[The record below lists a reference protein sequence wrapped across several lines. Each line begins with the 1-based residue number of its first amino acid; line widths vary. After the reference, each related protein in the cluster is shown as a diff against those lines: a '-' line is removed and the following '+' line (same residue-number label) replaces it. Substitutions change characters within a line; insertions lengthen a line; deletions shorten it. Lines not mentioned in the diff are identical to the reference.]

1 MIRTVYDEKG
11 RPQRYFDSSDEV
23 YQGYPADMDET
34 KIHDVKVELR
44 VEEHI
49 SAINALLNLF
59 AMQTGFSSGTFTFDG
74 QSMKT
79 ATEVISEQSKTFKTK
94 QSHEVIIETALKELV
109 HSIVDVARLYDL
121 FSGTDDFDVTIQ
133 FDDSIAE
140 DHTAEVNR
148 AVLLVNN
155 RLLSRKRAL
164 MKIHGLTEEEAQEW
178 LDEINEESAPTT
190 ETIDFFGSE

>member
-1 MIRTVYDEKG
+1 
-11 RPQRYFDSSDEV
+11 
-23 YQGYPADMDET
+23 MDDNT
-34 KIHDVKVELR
+34 IHDVKVELR

-74 QSMKT
+74 QGMKT
-79 ATEVISEQSKTFKTK
+79 ATEVVSEQSKTFKSK
-94 QSHEVIIETALKELV
+94 QSHEVIIESALKELV
-109 HSIVDVARLYDL
+109 HSIIAVANLYEL
-121 FSGTDDFDVTIQ
+121 FGGTEEFDVTVQ

-148 AVLLVNN
+148 AIQLVNN

-164 MKIHGLTEEEAQEW
+164 MKIHGLTEEEAEEW
-178 LDEINEESAPTT
+178 LLEINEESAPTT